1 MLGEKNVSAEKDLV
15 KGLLSL
21 GGITASFVFCYI
33 LCLSIWNLCLAAA
46 LTKALQPLWQLTQ
59 VLHMALGHKHIHSD
73 MYVRGH
79 LYLLERASRPSFL

>member
-1 MLGEKNVSAEKDLV
+1 MLGEKNISAEKDLV

-46 LTKALQPLWQLTQ
+46 LTKALQPL
-59 VLHMALGHKHIHSD
+59 
-73 MYVRGH
+73 
-79 LYLLERASRPSFL
+79 